1 MNQALEYFKQI
12 SNIPRSSWK
21 EWKIRDFLI
30 LWAGDKWFEY
40 KVDKTGNLIIY
51 VPWDTS
57 KPSVILQ
64 AHMDMVCVKT
74 VDLEHNFETDPL
86 ELYEEDGYLKAKN
99 TSLGADNGI
108 WIALAMSATDFE
120 NHPSLELVF
129 TVDEEVWMSWVLN
142 LDFSL
147 LKSKNVIN
155 IDHWNDSEVIIS
167 SAWWAWIILGKDL
180 ELFNSDDKKYDLEI
194 FWMKWGHS
202 WIEIHKNHWSA
213 IEIFLKFLSSN
224 TLINNIY
231 SINSWTAHN
240 VIPSQI
246 EVILSTFQID
256 ELKTELTKY
265 IEEVKKIY
273 DCPNI
278 SFKIEENNSNLQAI
292 SNWKQ
297 ILSDISKIKVWVY
310 KMSEKIPDLTETS
323 MSLGI
328 LKTENSKIN
337 LNYLARSCIN
347 KDLKNLVDSTSEFYS
362 SLNYKIKIDEW
373 YPGWQDDTD
382 SELVKITKEE
392 ITKVIWKTP
401 KIIAIHAWLECGALV
416 SWLGEW
422 THAITIGPNLYDIHS
437 INEKVEISSV
447 EKLEKIL
454 NWILARL

>member
-1 MNQALEYFKQI
+1 
-12 SNIPRSSWK
+12 
-21 EWKIRDFLI
+21 
-30 LWAGDKWFEY
+30 
-40 KVDKTGNLIIY
+40 
-51 VPWDTS
+51 
-57 KPSVILQ
+57 
-64 AHMDMVCVKT
+64 
-74 VDLEHNFETDPL
+74 
-86 ELYEEDGYLKAKN
+86 
-99 TSLGADNGI
+99 
-108 WIALAMSATDFE
+108 
-120 NHPSLELVF
+120 PSLELVF
-129 TVDEEVWMSWVLN
+129 TVDEEVGMSGVLN

-155 IDHWNDSEVIIS
+155 IDHGNDSEVIIS
-167 SAWWAWIILGKDL
+167 SAGGAGIILGKDL

-194 FWMKWGHS
+194 FGMKGGHS
-202 WIEIHKNHWSA
+202 GIEIHKNHGSA

-231 SINSWTAHN
+231 SINSGTAHN

-292 SNWKQ
+292 SNGKQ
-297 ILSDISKIKVWVY
+297 ILSDISKIKVGVY

-362 SLNYKIKIDEW
+362 SLNYKIKIDEG

-392 ITKVIWKTP
+392 ITKVIGKTP
-401 KIIAIHAWLECGALV
+401 KIIAIHAGLECGALV
-416 SWLGEW
+416 SGLGEG

-454 NWILARL
+454 NGILARL